1 MARPRTA
8 PLGTEKTEPDNLL
21 TKKQITI
28 FVPLQEWLTIRR
40 EAARL
45 NIPITELC
53 RKLIRPELDKLCHS
67 DKAA

>member
-1 MARPRTA
+1 MARPRTG
-8 PLGTEKTEPDNLL
+8 PLGTEKPEPDNLL

-53 RKLIRPELDKLCHS
+53 RQLMQPELDKLCQEN
-67 DKAA
+67 AA